1 MSIKLLHEQIITKT
15 GNDHKQPQTTSKR
28 PQITTNHQQTTT
40 THRKPTSKRPQTT
53 TNGFKSLANDY
64 KLLQTSKTA
73 TPVYQTKHLTFR
85 FIFSH
90 LVITR
95 NTTILKTTPVWQISG
110 AVAAGGGGPNSW
122 ERSNKGV
129 NY

>member
-64 KLLQTSKTA
+64 KLRTNEQNGHTCISNQTSDVSLYLLAPGNHKEHHDFENHTC
-73 TPVYQTKHLTFR
+73 
-85 FIFSH
+85 
-90 LVITR
+90 
-95 NTTILKTTPVWQISG
+95 
-110 AVAAGGGGPNSW
+110 VANKWGGRGGGRGS
-122 ERSNKGV
+122 E
-129 NY
+129 

>member
-64 KLLQTSKTA
+64 KLRTNEQNGHT
-73 TPVYQTKHLTFR
+73 
-85 FIFSH
+85 
-90 LVITR
+90 
-95 NTTILKTTPVWQISG
+95 WQISG